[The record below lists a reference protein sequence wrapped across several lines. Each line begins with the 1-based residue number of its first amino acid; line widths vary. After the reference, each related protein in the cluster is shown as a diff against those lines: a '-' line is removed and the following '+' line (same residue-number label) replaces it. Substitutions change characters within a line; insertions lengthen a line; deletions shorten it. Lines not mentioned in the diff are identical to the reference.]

1 MISLWKYGLW
11 IQNSIVFS
19 LWRSWAL
26 SLFFTLLYVIWCLNW
41 CIVWKGSSGLWL
53 FMVMHWI
60 SIGNNK
66 CHVPDIKKFQILC
79 STAVKASEQKW
90 ESPNILTVNQS
101 ESIVG
106 MQFEQKMRLFS
117 CGESEYFGKSLRSI
131 NSLLQIMFLLMFIG
145 NISTEITVLM
155 TSVFI
160 IFSLFG

>member
-79 STAVKASEQKW
+79 STILQSKHPSKSGKVLIYWLWISRKALSACNSNKKCGYSHAVRVNTLENHSGASIRFFK
-90 ESPNILTVNQS
+90 
-101 ESIVG
+101 
-106 MQFEQKMRLFS
+106 
-117 CGESEYFGKSLRSI
+117 
-131 NSLLQIMFLLMFIG
+131 
-145 NISTEITVLM
+145 
-155 TSVFI
+155 
-160 IFSLFG
+160 